1 MFRLVVAVDAVVF
14 VAAVVDDV
22 FLVCFYVVCVVAD
35 ITVVLPG
42 VSGFLFEAVN
52 VLFDVVAVLLFVFFY
67 FCLCFWNSSRCCW
80 PSCCW

>member
-1 MFRLVVAVDAVVF
+1 MFRFVVAVDAVVF

-22 FLVCFYVVCVVAD
+22 FLVLFYVVSVVAD

-52 VLFDVVAVLLFVFFY
+52 VLFDVGGVLLLLLFF
-67 FCLCFWNSSRCCW
+67 FFF
-80 PSCCW
+80 

>member
-52 VLFDVVAVLLFVFFY
+52 VLFDVGGVLLFVFLLLFL
-67 FCLCFWNSSRCCW
+67 LCFWNSS
-80 PSCCW
+80 